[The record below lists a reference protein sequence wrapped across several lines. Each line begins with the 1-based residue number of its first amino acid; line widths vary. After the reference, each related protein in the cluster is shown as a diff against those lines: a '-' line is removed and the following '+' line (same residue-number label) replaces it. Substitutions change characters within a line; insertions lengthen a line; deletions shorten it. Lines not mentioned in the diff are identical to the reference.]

1 MEKKN
6 TLQKHQGQ
14 IVVWKRYIAYRRD
27 QWARHE
33 SARTGLEAA
42 HNNQISGI
50 TFIDKPKN
58 KKTLILK

>member
-14 IVVWKRYIAYRRD
+14 NVDWKRQIAYRRD
-27 QWARHE
+27 GSDWHE
-33 SARTGLEAA
+33 SACSGLEAA

-58 KKTLILK
+58 TQL